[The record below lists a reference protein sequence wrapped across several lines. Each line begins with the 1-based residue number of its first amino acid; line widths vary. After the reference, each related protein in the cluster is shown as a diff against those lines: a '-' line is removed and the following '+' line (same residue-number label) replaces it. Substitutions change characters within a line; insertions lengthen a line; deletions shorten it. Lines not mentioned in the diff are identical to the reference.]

1 MVWPLRSTPI
11 TGASALLRAS
21 PPTHPASVLNTSQ
34 FLLLGGLPLTTPTG
48 AAVSGRAFPRSMQ
61 PQQTRLASPSC
72 RTPPGQSAGTRQ
84 AHPGNNLKPRFR
96 CHVVNHLDTSTAIHL
111 RSPSWSPPDASP
123 APSPHRSPPR
133 PHDQGSMRR
142 FEASPRRATPKG
154 QTFISCTAP
163 PSPTITH
170 SSRPPTLVAHQVL
183 IIAPPLIPR
192 PSVFSADNF
201 VSGCQTDDNSVRRC
215 HLRRVPT
222 SLLQCRFSPDLS
234 RLRAA
239 DLRCDKLV
247 RSRCRH

>member
-11 TGASALLRAS
+11 TGASPLLRAS

-34 FLLLGGLPLTTPTG
+34 FLLLGALPLTTPAG
-48 AAVSGRAFPRSMQ
+48 AAVSGWAFPRSVQ

-96 CHVVNHLDTSTAIHL
+96 CHVVNHLDTSTAIHS

-133 PHDQGSMRR
+133 PHDQRSMRR

-154 QTFISCTAP
+154 QTFIGCTAP
-163 PSPTITH
+163 PSPTITY
-170 SSRPPTLVAHQVL
+170 SSRPPAFVAHQVL
-183 IIAPPLIPR
+183 TIPR
-192 PSVFSADNF
+192 WVDGRRRRSSDRPIP
-201 VSGCQTDDNSVRRC
+201 CQSRGKRASQQVCGQGRRRC
-215 HLRRVPT
+215 NRRAN
-222 SLLQCRFSPDLS
+222 SAWWRH
-234 RLRAA
+234 RLALTTAR
-239 DLRCDKLV
+239 RG
-247 RSRCRH
+247 